1 MTHVLH
7 PSGHARFR
15 PTTTLG
21 VRSVRL
27 VVTGVW
33 LTLSFSALIALSADR
48 PFFHLAPYVALVGLM
63 ATLVGGAMAFV
74 AVIRDGDRSIAAI
87 ATLPLFAIALVVF
100 LGELAQLLAWLL

>member
-7 PSGHARFR
+7 LSWHARFR
-15 PTTTLG
+15 PTTPLG
-21 VRSVRL
+21 ARSVRL

-33 LTLSFSALIALSADR
+33 VTLSFSGLIALSADR
-48 PFFHLAPYVALVGLM
+48 PFFHLAPYLALVLI
-63 ATLVGGAMAFV
+63 ATLAGGAMALLAFT
-74 AVIRDGDRSIAAI
+74 RHGERSVAAI